1 MQIRSFS
8 VNAFQVNCYV
18 LYHQGEA
25 LIVDPGGP
33 AETVLAFLEE
43 KKLKVVAIGNTH
55 GHADHIA
62 GNAWF
67 RDKTG
72 APLFIHE
79 LDAPYLADPA
89 LHLGAQVGLQVP
101 PSEPQCLLGEG
112 DRIEL
117 GGEHLQVLHTPG
129 HSRGGISLYGQGLLI
144 SGDTLF
150 RESVGRW
157 DFPGSDGK
165 VLQESLRRLIQLPSE
180 TVVYPGHGPSTTIGH
195 ELEKNPFLH
204 SLKDVE

>member
-89 LHLGAQVGLQVP
+89 LHLGAQLGRCCVPAAPLRSGGDSPHRGRNGRGRRGL
-101 PSEPQCLLGEG
+101 
-112 DRIEL
+112 
-117 GGEHLQVLHTPG
+117 
-129 HSRGGISLYGQGLLI
+129 
-144 SGDTLF
+144 
-150 RESVGRW
+150 GRN
-157 DFPGSDGK
+157 FSQDGC
-165 VLQESLRRLIQLPSE
+165 RRSCGRSQLPPNHS
-180 TVVYPGHGPSTTIGH
+180 PGRL
-195 ELEKNPFLH
+195 ELE
-204 SLKDVE
+204 